1 MKADT
6 FSIFLYLS
14 VGSIIVLRILNI
26 NCTMTNRLK
35 ALLIGSGGLLVVP
48 FIASQFSDEVNWS
61 GFDYL
66 VMAIL
71 FGTTSVALDFILT
84 KAKNKQSRWAWG
96 IAVVLALVIV
106 WVEIAVGVFGSLLA
120 GN

>member
-1 MKADT
+1 
-6 FSIFLYLS
+6 
-14 VGSIIVLRILNI
+14 
-26 NCTMTNRLK
+26 MTNRLK
-35 ALLIGSGGLLVVP
+35 ALLIGSGGLLLVP

-71 FGTTSVALDFILT
+71 LGTTSVVLDFVLT

-106 WVEIAVGVFGSLLA
+106 WVEIAVGVFGSPLA